1 MNNTWTFI
9 PLTPDQE
16 ITNKTTGLPSASQ
29 PVLPLAPVSSLL
41 ATLLPSPQLELLAV
55 TGTSPTCPLALSHA
69 LPLLRTSFHFPP
81 HPAPYLTG
89 SDKLHLFQALTIL
102 VMVTSDVCVAK
113 SRGPFSVQLV
123 HNFFTTC
130 NTSDHACLRETFLFL
145 LASMVP
151 VLLLFHWPLLLNLL
165 IHSFILS
172 RVPSTNIY

>member
-1 MNNTWTFI
+1 MDIYSLNSRPRDHDQNHWAALSLSACLTVGPSLISPGHSLTF
-9 PLTPDQE
+9 
-16 ITNKTTGLPSASQ
+16 PSAGTTCSDRNQ
-29 PVLPLAPVSSLL
+29 PHLSS
-41 ATLLPSPQLELLAV
+41 
-55 TGTSPTCPLALSHA
+55 GMSHA
-69 LPLLRTSFHFPP
+69 LPLLRTSFHSPP

-102 VMVTSDVCVAK
+102 VMVASDVCVAK

-172 RVPSTNIY
+172 HVPSTNIY